1 MSNRVVV
8 LRTRGGQG
16 SPTET
21 PVLGSVL
28 CVRNHCVMCSRS
40 YVCPLATWGSAGV
53 SERHGKLTSCGERRT
68 TSTGSLISSCDI
80 GQQKLCGGA
89 DGAWAGSGSGSFG
102 ASGSTWLSPRS
113 DRNAR
118 TI

>member
-1 MSNRVVV
+1 MVQQEGRADRAV
-8 LRTRGGQG
+8 QG

-40 YVCPLATWGSAGV
+40 YVCPLATWGAPPCQSVTASSAV
-53 SERHGKLTSCGERRT
+53 RERRT
-68 TSTGSLISSCDI
+68 TSTGSLISSCEI

-89 DGAWAGSGSGSFG
+89 GGAWAGSGSGSFG